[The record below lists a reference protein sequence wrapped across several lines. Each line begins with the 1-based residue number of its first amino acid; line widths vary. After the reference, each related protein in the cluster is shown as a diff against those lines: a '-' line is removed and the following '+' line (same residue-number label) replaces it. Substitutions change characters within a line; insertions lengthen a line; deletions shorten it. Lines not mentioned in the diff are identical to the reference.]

1 MQKGFEGFTPALP
14 EGCHYLPGYFGVSEQ
29 VELARDIKRIL
40 DQAPLFQPRMP
51 RTGKPF
57 SVRMSNC
64 GTLGWVSDAALGYRY
79 QDAHPETGAPW
90 PAMPASLL
98 ALWAAVAG
106 STAKPP
112 EACLI
117 NYYAGGTKMGSHKDA
132 DEKDFSAPVVS
143 VSLGDEAAFHIGGLQ
158 RSDAKQ
164 RIRLYSG
171 DVFVLGGAS
180 RLAFHGIDRVYAGTS
195 DLLRQAGLA
204 EAGRINLTLRRV
216 G

>member
-1 MQKGFEGFTPALP
+1 MQKGFEGFAPALP
-14 EGCHYLPGYFGVSEQ
+14 EGCQYLPGYFGPQEQ
-29 VELARDIKRIL
+29 IELARDIKRIL

-79 QDAHPETGAPW
+79 QGTHPDNGTPW
-90 PAMPASLL
+90 PAMPPALL
-98 ALWAAVAG
+98 ALWKAVAG
-106 STAKPP
+106 DAEAP

-132 DEKDFSAPVVS
+132 DEKDVSAPVVS

-158 RSDAKQ
+158 RTDPKQ
-164 RIRLYSG
+164 RLRLGSG
-171 DVFVLGGAS
+171 DVFVLGGRS

-195 DLLRQAGLA
+195 HLIAQAGIA
-204 EAGRINLTLRRV
+204 DGGRINLTLRRV

>member
-1 MQKGFEGFTPALP
+1 MQKGFEGIAPPLP
-14 EGCHYLPGYFGVSEQ
+14 EGCQHHAGYFSPAEEM
-29 VELARDIKRIL
+29 ELARDIKRIL
-40 DQAPLFQPRMP
+40 DEAPLFQPRMP

-64 GTLGWVSDAALGYRY
+64 GALGWVSDAAMGYRY
-79 QDAHPETGAPW
+79 QATHPDTGAPW
-90 PAMPASLL
+90 PAMPAALL
-98 ALWAAVAG
+98 ALWRAVAPG
-106 STAKPP
+106 APPP

-117 NYYAGGTKMGSHKDA
+117 NFYAGGTKMGSHKDA

-158 RSDAKQ
+158 RTDPKQ
-164 RIRLYSG
+164 RLRLRSG

-180 RLAFHGIDRVYAGTS
+180 RLAFHGIDRIYAGTS
-195 DLLRQAGLA
+195 DLLARAGIA
-204 EAGRINLTLRRV
+204 DGGRINLTLRRV

>member
-1 MQKGFEGFTPALP
+1 MQKGFEGFAPALP
-14 EGCHYLPGYFGVSEQ
+14 QGCQYLPGYFGVPEQ
-29 VELARDIKRIL
+29 IELARDIKSIL
-40 DQAPLFQPRMP
+40 DLAPLFQPRMP
-51 RTGKPF
+51 RTGKAF

-79 QDAHPETGAPW
+79 QATHPETGAPW
-90 PAMPASLL
+90 PAMPAALL

-106 STAKPP
+106 TAKPP

-117 NYYAGGTKMGSHKDA
+117 NFYAGGTKMGSHKDA
-132 DEKDFSAPVVS
+132 DETDFSAPVVS
-143 VSLGDEAAFHIGGLQ
+143 VSLGDEAAFHVGGLQ
-158 RSDAKQ
+158 RTDPKQ
-164 RIRLYSG
+164 RIRLSSG
-171 DVFVLGGAS
+171 DVFVLGGAA

-195 DLLRQAGLA
+195 DLLKQAGID